1 MMRGINHQNIF
12 EEQEDYYQFL
22 TTLDLMAQSYE
33 PDGTPSRRNYILYA
47 YCLMSN
53 HIHLLIRE
61 REDTIGIAI
70 KRIASSYVYYYNHKY
85 SRDGHL
91 FRERF
96 KSEPVNDMAYFVTL
110 LRYIHQNPL
119 KAGMVKAV
127 KDYEFSSWGEY
138 IDKNSTLIPLCDTRT
153 VLNRIP
159 YNELDVLVN
168 EPMSDDVACLDIENA
183 STGRPSDDQVMLL
196 IKEKTGATNSS
207 TFQQLPDDIKRSV
220 LIELKSRRASLRQ
233 LERLTGI
240 GKSLIYRLK

>member
-1 MMRGINHQNIF
+1 
-12 EEQEDYYQFL
+12 
-22 TTLDLMAQSYE
+22 MAQSYE
-33 PDGTPSRRNYILYA
+33 PNGIPSGRNYILYA

-61 REDTIGIAI
+61 REDTIGMAI

-119 KAGMVKAV
+119 KAGMVADV

-138 IDKNSTLIPLCDTRT
+138 RDRTSTLFPLCDTRT

-159 YNELDVLVN
+159 YKELVELVITSLCRMTLPVL
-168 EPMSDDVACLDIENA
+168 
-183 STGRPSDDQVMLL
+183 T
-196 IKEKTGATNSS
+196 
-207 TFQQLPDDIKRSV
+207 
-220 LIELKSRRASLRQ
+220 
-233 LERLTGI
+233 
-240 GKSLIYRLK
+240 